1 MREVCQ
7 ESTGFSPN
15 ELVFGHKV
23 RGPLAVLS
31 DHWKSVGPPDNI
43 LTYVNDFHCR
53 LYTACTTARKKLGEA
68 QEQMNDLFD
77 RKAESCQFQ
86 PDDQVL
92 VLLPITVSPFP
103 AKFHGPYTV
112 KSVVS

>member
-1 MREVCQ
+1 M
-7 ESTGFSPN
+7 
-15 ELVFGHKV
+15 
-23 RGPLAVLS
+23 S

-43 LTYVNDFHCR
+43 LTYVNDFNCR

-77 RKAESCQFQ
+77 QKVESRQFQ

-92 VLLPITVSPFP
+92 VLLPIIGPPFQ
-103 AKFHGPYTV
+103 AKFHGPYKI